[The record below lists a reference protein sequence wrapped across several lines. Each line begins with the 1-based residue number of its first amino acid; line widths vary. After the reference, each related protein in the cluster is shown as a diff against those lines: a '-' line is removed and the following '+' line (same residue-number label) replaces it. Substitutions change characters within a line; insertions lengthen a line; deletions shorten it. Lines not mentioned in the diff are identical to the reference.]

1 MKKHAPRFA
10 PDAPRFVGL
19 GTYARLPHVS
29 TTESADFGI
38 VGVPFDLGC
47 SFRPGPR
54 FGPAAVREASRLM
67 RLAHAVHRID
77 IYEHLSGVD
86 YGDTPLFPSDIEG
99 SLRSIEK
106 FVAEI
111 VATGATPLCIGGDHT
126 IPLPILRATAKKT
139 GPLALVHFDAHSDT
153 DDVVF
158 GTKFNHGTTFRRALE
173 ERLIDP
179 KRSIQLG
186 IRGPVNSVD
195 EVDEARDLGFE
206 VVEAHQ
212 MFELTAT
219 EIAARIRHRVGEHR
233 AYLTFDIDFLD
244 PAFAP
249 GTGTPEVGG
258 PSTREALAI
267 LRGLTGIDFAGFDLV
282 EVSPPFDTGNITAL
296 AAANIIF
303 EFIALLAL
311 RKRAGTGERR

>member
-1 MKKHAPRFA
+1 MQKHAPRFA
-10 PDAPRFVGL
+10 PDAPRFVGV
-19 GTYARLPHVS
+19 GTYARLPHVATS
-29 TTESADFGI
+29 EPADFGV

-47 SFRPGPR
+47 TFRSGPR
-54 FGPAAVREASRLM
+54 FGPAAIREASRLI
-67 RLAHAVHRID
+67 RLAHPVHRID
-77 IYEHLSGVD
+77 IYRHLSGVD
-86 YGDTPLFPSDIEG
+86 YGDTPVFPSDIEG

-106 FVAEI
+106 FVAEV
-111 VATGATPLCIGGDHT
+111 VATGTIPICIGGDHT
-126 IPLPILRATAKKT
+126 IPLAILRAVVKRT
-139 GPLALVHFDAHSDT
+139 GPLALVHFDSHTDT

-158 GTKFNHGTTFRRALE
+158 GTKVNHGTTFRRALE
-173 ERLIDP
+173 EKLIEP
-179 KRSIQLG
+179 RHSIQVG
-186 IRGPVNSVD
+186 IRGPVNSAK

-206 VVEAHQ
+206 VIEAHQ
-212 MFELTAT
+212 MFELSAI
-219 EIAARIRHRVGEHR
+219 EVSRRVRDRVAGHR

-258 PSTREALAI
+258 PSTREALTI
-267 LRGLTGIDFAGFDLV
+267 LRGLTGIDFSGFDLV

-311 RKRAGTGERR
+311 RKASAGREPR

>member
-10 PDAPRFVGL
+10 PDAPRFVGV

-29 TTESADFGI
+29 TSEPADFGI
-38 VGVPFDLGC
+38 IGVPFDLGC

-54 FGPAAVREASRLM
+54 FGPAAVREASRLI
-67 RLAHAVHRID
+67 RLAHPFHRVD
-77 IYEHLSGVD
+77 IYKHLSGVD

-106 FVAEI
+106 FVAEV
-111 VATGATPLCIGGDHT
+111 VAASSTPISIGGDHT
-126 IPLPILRATAKKT
+126 IPLAILRALVKKT
-139 GPLALVHFDAHSDT
+139 GPLALVHFDSHTDT

-158 GTKFNHGTTFRRALE
+158 GTKINHGTTFRRALE
-173 ERLIDP
+173 EGLIDP
-179 KRSIQLG
+179 GHSIQVG
-186 IRGPVNSVD
+186 IRGPANSAK

-206 VVEAHQ
+206 VIEAHQ
-212 MFELTAT
+212 MFEMTTAQ
-219 EIAARIRHRVGEHR
+219 IAARIRERVAGHR

-258 PSTREALAI
+258 PSTREAQAI

-282 EVSPPFDTGNITAL
+282 EVSPPFDSGSITAL

-303 EFIALLAL
+303 EFIALLAV
-311 RKRAGTGERR
+311 RKAAATRP